1 MSRSEN
7 TEQSKLLESPILIV
21 WNPCRK
27 ICNFARNFRVMNP
40 NEFFCFIAK
49 LLGKDFTLKL
59 HL

>member
-7 TEQSKLLESPILIV
+7 AKQSKLLKSSILIV
-21 WNPCRK
+21 RNPCRK
-27 ICNFARNFRVMNP
+27 VCDFARNFFVMNP